1 MGCGQRG
8 RGLAVSPGKQRSTGN
23 FRDPCKPERRTAPGS
38 HSGRDPSKPETRTA
52 AGSHSGRDP
61 SKPQKWTAPG
71 SHSGRDLSKPERRTA
86 PGSRSCVR
94 HTTATA
100 RPFVC
105 ARVHVC
111 KSLQS
116 CLTLGDPVDP
126 RPPGSS
132 VHGFSRQEYWRG
144 LPCPPPGDLSNPGI
158 EPRSLMSPALI
169 GGCPSIYT
177 HQRPTK
183 RMHSDPQKLHQT
195 PHRPTRTHSHT
206 PWRVCPHCR
215 QPNAGWIP
223 IARHRCAQMHVDPPS
238 YSCAH
243 RRTNAWTRRHTRR
256 RTHLLHHSVC
266 LRPQMPAHPGPHEGP
281 DTDTQGHTWRQTT
294 KHTPPRHPGSTCDG

>member
-1 MGCGQRG
+1 M
-8 RGLAVSPGKQRSTGN
+8 SPGKQRSTGN

-61 SKPQKWTAPG
+61 SKPKKWTAPG

-158 EPRSLMSPALI
+158 EPRSPTIQANSL
-169 GGCPSIYT
+169 PSEPPGKPIT
-177 HQRPTK
+177 FNIKPPK
-183 RMHSDPQKLHQT
+183 I
-195 PHRPTRTHSHT
+195 HR
-206 PWRVCPHCR
+206 
-215 QPNAGWIP
+215 G
-223 IARHRCAQMHVDPPS
+223 IAAKCCAVVSFNYH
-238 YSCAH
+238 
-243 RRTNAWTRRHTRR
+243 
-256 RTHLLHHSVC
+256 
-266 LRPQMPAHPGPHEGP
+266 
-281 DTDTQGHTWRQTT
+281 
-294 KHTPPRHPGSTCDG
+294 